1 MKTLYVKTQGV
12 RGGEYQYE
20 KKGYAEIQDKDE
32 DFCIAV
38 DVYQGRGE
46 TYKPRDTAL
55 INIKFPD
62 GKLWSGGIDELKEL
76 IKTEL

>member
-20 KKGYAEIQDKDE
+20 KKGYAEIQNKDE

-38 DVYQGRGE
+38 DAYQGCGE
-46 TYKPRDTAL
+46 TYKPREIAL

>member
-1 MKTLYVKTQGV
+1 MKTLFVKTQGL
-12 RGGEYQYE
+12 RGGEYQYA
-20 KKGYAEIQDKDE
+20 KKGYAEIQNKDE
-32 DFCIAV
+32 DFFIAV

-46 TYKPRDTAL
+46 TYKSRETAL

-62 GKLWSGGIDELKEL
+62 GKLWSGSINELREL

>member
-1 MKTLYVKTQGV
+1 MKILFVKTQGR
-12 RGGEYQYE
+12 RGGKHQYT
-20 KKGYAEIQDKDE
+20 KKGYAEIQNKYE
-32 DFCIAV
+32 NFAIAV

-46 TYKPRDTAL
+46 TYSLRDTAL

-62 GKLWSGGIDELKEL
+62 GKLWSGSINELKEL